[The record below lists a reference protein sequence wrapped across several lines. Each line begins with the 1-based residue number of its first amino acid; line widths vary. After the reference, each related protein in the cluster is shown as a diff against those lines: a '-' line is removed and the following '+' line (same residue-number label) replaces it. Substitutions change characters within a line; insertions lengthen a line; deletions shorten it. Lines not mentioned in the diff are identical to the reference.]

1 MPLATTCVHACVT
14 LYDTGWAVP
23 TAHPVSELA
32 SVKACH
38 AAGATPCGTLLP
50 ATGL

>member
-1 MPLATTCVHACVT
+1 MVTCVHACVT
-14 LYDTGWAVP
+14 EYDSGCAVP
-23 TAHPVSELA
+23 KAHPVSELA

-38 AAGATPCGTLLP
+38 AAGARACGTLLP